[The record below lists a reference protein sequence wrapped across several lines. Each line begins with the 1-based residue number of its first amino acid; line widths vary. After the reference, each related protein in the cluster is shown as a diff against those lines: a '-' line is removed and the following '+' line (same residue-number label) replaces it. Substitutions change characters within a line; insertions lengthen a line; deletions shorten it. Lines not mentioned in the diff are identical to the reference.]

1 MKTFIILQLI
11 QVLVVV
17 GLANNKATRE
27 TLNTS
32 NSINGKCIFN
42 SAKDMEQCC
51 DEGTIVSECLCADQ
65 NKELSNGQN
74 DYEYQ
79 KFQSQQKQVIETMP
93 GIQIVPVPSSASK
106 STLIQIL
113 RREQH
118 TDQADINKV
127 TSHHII
133 TVASV
138 APVSGV
144 DLDANKEDKGGHVKI
159 VTGHELFLT
168 SQENQDMQPST
179 VTISKTATLAMST
192 TTELGLGSI
201 STTVTNTVYA
211 PIPSVNHNDSQ
222 QSTPESVPDPIQAT
236 SNDGCLIATMP
247 LCFKALVLLALFL

>member
-11 QVLVVV
+11 VLVA
-17 GLANNKATRE
+17 GESNNKAIRE

-32 NSINGKCIFN
+32 NSINGKGVFN
-42 SAKDMEQCC
+42 SAKDTEQCC
-51 DEGTIVSECLCADQ
+51 DEGTIVSECLCVDQ
-65 NKELSNGQN
+65 NKEVSNGQN

-79 KFQSQQKQVIETMP
+79 KLQSFYQQKQVIETMP
-93 GIQIVPVPSSASK
+93 GIQIIPIPSSSSFE
-106 STLIQIL
+106 STLVQIH
-113 RREQH
+113 RREQR
-118 TDQADINKV
+118 TEQADINKV

-133 TVASV
+133 TVV

-144 DLDANKEDKGGHVKI
+144 GLDSNKEDKGRNVKI

-201 STTVTNTVYA
+201 STTVTNTVYE
-211 PIPSVNHNDSQ
+211 PIPSVDHNDSQ
-222 QSTPESVPDPIQAT
+222 QSTPESVTDPIQAT